1 MSSTYFC
8 NVMCINSFLI
18 VNSVLIILTYT
29 KLHMKNIHTCMCTCT
44 CSMYVLPWYH
54 TYIHKLHTYITYI
67 LMCVWTD
74 PIVHIHVVCSISV
87 YTCTTV
93 NEM

>member
-1 MSSTYFC
+1 MY
-8 NVMCINSFLI
+8 MCIIACINFKIHEASHEEH
-18 VNSVLIILTYT
+18 TYMYDVCV
-29 KLHMKNIHTCMCTCT
+29 HVHVVCMYYHGTI
-44 CSMYVLPWYH
+44 H